1 MRRLNPQS
9 LAGHAERLNRA
20 AWALCGSRQDAEDLV
35 QETFT
40 RVLARPRLVRSE
52 SSELAYLMRVLHN
65 TFLSG
70 RRDASRRPR
79 VVGTLDDVQVLDWHA
94 TQAAER
100 ALEVEELYKAMAE
113 LPERYRLALVAVDL
127 LGFSYGEAGHSLG
140 VPEAT
145 VATRVFR
152 ARRLLGRRLEDEE
165 KPAPQKRRAALHS
178 LPLPATKDPRPA
190 ARVRTRDSFRPAR
203 VGKQAA

>member
-1 MRRLNPQS
+1 MRHLNPQS
-9 LAGHAERLNRA
+9 LVGHKDRLNRA

-40 RVLARPRLVRSE
+40 RVLARPRLLRGE

-79 VVGTLDDVQVLDWHA
+79 AVVTLEDVQVLDWHA
-94 TQAAER
+94 TQAPQQ
-100 ALEVEELYKAMAE
+100 ALEVGELYAAIAE
-113 LPERYRLALVAVDL
+113 LPERYRRALVAVDL
-127 LGFSYGEAGHSLG
+127 LGLSYAEAGRSLG

-145 VATRVFR
+145 VATRLFR
-152 ARRLLGRRLEDEE
+152 ARQLVVGRLAEEE
-165 KPAPQKRRAALHS
+165 KPVPGG
-178 LPLPATKDPRPA
+178 A
-190 ARVRTRDSFRPAR
+190 ARVRPREPSLG
-203 VGKQAA
+203 VGIEERAA